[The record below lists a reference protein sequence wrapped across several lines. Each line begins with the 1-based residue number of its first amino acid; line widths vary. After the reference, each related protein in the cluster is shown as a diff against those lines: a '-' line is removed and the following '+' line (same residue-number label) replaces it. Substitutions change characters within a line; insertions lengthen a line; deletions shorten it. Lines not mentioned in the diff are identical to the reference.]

1 MKLKVCGM
9 KDSRNIQE
17 LTKAVNLDWMG
28 MIFYPPSPRFVGDEP
43 EAILTDPGLKKVG
56 VFVNEPLASIQ
67 EKAVRFGLSVL
78 QLHGDESVEEVRL
91 IKEKTGLEIFKV
103 FKVGDQLDWSE
114 LKPYLPCVDY
124 FLFDT
129 FTKQYGGSGKTF
141 NWDLLKTYPFDKPF
155 ILSGGIESEYMN
167 DIVSLKKEVPQLEGL
182 DINSRFEVSP
192 GLKDIERIKAFK
204 EQLIMAIAKVQ

>member
-17 LTKAVNLDWMG
+17 LAKAVNPDWMG
-28 MIFYPPSPRFVGDEP
+28 MIFYPPSPRYVGDES
-43 EAILTDPGLKKVG
+43 EAILTDPFLKKVG

-67 EKAVRFGLSVL
+67 EKAIRFGLSVL
-78 QLHGDESVEEVRL
+78 QLHGEESVEEVRL

-114 LKPYLPCVDY
+114 LKPYLPWVDY

-129 FTKQYGGSGKTF
+129 FTKQHGGSGKTF

-155 ILSGGIESEYMN
+155 ILSGGIESEHMN
-167 DIVSLKKEVPQLEGL
+167 AIVSLKKEVPQLEGL